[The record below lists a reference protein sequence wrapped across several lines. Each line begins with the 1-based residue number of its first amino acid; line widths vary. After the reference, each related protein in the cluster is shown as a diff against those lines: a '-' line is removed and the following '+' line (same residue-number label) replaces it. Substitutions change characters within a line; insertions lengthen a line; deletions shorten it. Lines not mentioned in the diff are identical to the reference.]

1 MYNLNWGLIRY
12 ALFTYRKGSAS
23 GAAEALNVTHATVIR
38 GLKKLETETNTT
50 LFNKS
55 PSGYTPTDNGKL
67 LIAAGEKMEAE
78 IYQWKR
84 NIESEHSHPSGLL
97 QITTTEAIL
106 NSLICPHLSS
116 FNLLYPDIKLEF
128 STSYEFNTITNHA
141 FDIAIR
147 STSTPPEHLI
157 GRKVKHVQW
166 GVYHHVSNHAGDD
179 EWVGFNNNSA
189 PASQW
194 LSTLFPNANVKC
206 SASSILSQLE
216 AVKAGIG
223 QAILPCF
230 LADTHADIKKV
241 QSLPDDFTTE
251 IWLLYHRESRDSP
264 KIQAF
269 INWLKTYVF

>member
-38 GLKKLETETNTT
+38 GLRKLESETNTK

-67 LIAAGEKMEAE
+67 LIAVGEKMEAE

-84 NIESEHSHPSGLL
+84 NIESENTHPSGLL
-97 QITTTEAIL
+97 QITTTETIM
-106 NSLICPHLSS
+106 NSLICPQLSS
-116 FNLLYPDIKLEF
+116 FNQQYPHIKLEF
-128 STSYEFNTITNHA
+128 STSYEFNNITNHA

-157 GRKVKHVQW
+157 GRKIKTVQW
-166 GVYHHVSNHAGDD
+166 GVYHNVANQAEDD

-194 LSTLFPNANVKC
+194 LSTLYPEASVKC

-216 AVKAGIG
+216 AVKAGVG
-223 QAILPCF
+223 KAILPCF
-230 LADTHADIKKV
+230 LADKYSDIKKV
-241 QSLPDDFTTE
+241 QSLSDDFTTD

-264 KIQAF
+264 KIKAF
-269 INWLKTYVF
+269 IGWLKTHVF

>member
-1 MYNLNWGLIRY
+1 MNNLNWGLIRY

-38 GLKKLETETNTT
+38 GLKKLESESNTK

-67 LIAAGEKMEAE
+67 LIATGEKMEAE

-84 NIESEHSHPSGLL
+84 NIENENKHPRGLL
-97 QITTTEAIL
+97 KITTIETIM

-116 FNLLYPDIKLEF
+116 FNQQYPDIKLEF
-128 STSYEFNTITNHA
+128 STSYEFRNITNYA
-141 FDIAIR
+141 FDVAIR

-157 GRKVKHVQW
+157 GRKVKIVRW
-166 GVYHHVSNHAGDD
+166 GVYHNSETEPN
-179 EWVGFNNNSA
+179 EWIGFNNRSA

-194 LSTLFPNANVKC
+194 MTKLFPEAKIKC

-216 AVKAGIG
+216 AVKYGAGK
-223 QAILPCF
+223 ALLPCF
-230 LADTHADIKKV
+230 VADNHAGIKKS

-251 IWLLYHRESRDSP
+251 IWLLHHKESRDCP

-269 INWLKTYVF
+269 IGWLKMYIF